1 MTESALRTEF
11 RRFLDTTT
19 LVRDAGT
26 ICSAGA
32 MNPDK
37 VEHTLVAVERLAREH
52 NAGVSIGTTAREV
65 GSRFWRYVAEA
76 PGATDRWSSRLTE
89 EYPHDRTSCE
99 QIGAWLIE
107 HRHLTT
113 TVSNV
118 GTTETRR
125 LSVGDPVWVR
135 PHEVM
140 AEVVGLPEG
149 RVRVTYRPVEGGMRQ
164 RDVAFPLEDV
174 MPLRGVDMV
183 LRDGPRSGYDADNAA
198 NEGVRWRFDRWWSP
212 EGLDRDQAVWMRR
225 QDTGDE
231 AFIAAQRFVPASVI
245 SDRGPEATTNLDARF
260 LYRRQDGKIVWA
272 QGWSTNG
279 RAFDAYERS
288 REDQVGRF
296 FGVSQYRDFAEFEPG
311 TPIEM
316 VNPGGSHGYA
326 YAANPG
332 DVTYFARFRE
342 QPRGNYAIGVHSD
355 ERRARQA
362 ESHGYVGVNHVRVK
376 VESVAP
382 TVAPEPSEHV
392 ITVDGVEYVRKS
404 VVDEDTATIA
414 RILHAGAESNGL
426 CAVYDRVVG
435 EANAATTLLNLG
447 GRARTRFVT
456 VTETYT
462 VRRVIEVPGSTSD
475 DHAREQ
481 AALPQYGLPRPGGA
495 REWLRTAQSVDSVR
509 L

>member
-1 MTESALRTEF
+1 MTESTLRIEF
-11 RRFLDTTT
+11 RRFLDTTN
-19 LVRDAGT
+19 LMRNEGMICAAGN
-26 ICSAGA
+26 

-52 NAGVSIGTTAREV
+52 NTGGNIGTTAREV
-65 GSRFWRYVAEA
+65 GSRFWRYVAEV
-76 PGATDRWSSRLTE
+76 PGARDRWSYRLTD
-89 EYPHDRTSCE
+89 EYPHDRTTCE
-99 QIGAWLIE
+99 QIGEWLIA

-113 TVSNV
+113 TV
-118 GTTETRR
+118 TDAAEPRR

-140 AEVVGLPEG
+140 GQVVSVGAS
-149 RVRVTYRPVEGGMRQ
+149 RVRVTYREINGMRQ
-164 RDVAFPLEDV
+164 RDVAFSQDDV
-174 MPLRGVDMV
+174 TPLRDVDMV
-183 LRDGPRSGYDADNAA
+183 LRDGPRSGYEGDSPVND
-198 NEGVRWRFDRWWSP
+198 GVRWRFDRWWSP
-212 EGLDRDQAVWMRR
+212 DGLDRDQAVWMSRT
-225 QDTGDE
+225 DTG
-231 AFIAAQRFVPASVI
+231 ATRYIAAQRFIPASVI
-245 SDRGPEATTNLDARF
+245 GDRGPETTTNLDARF
-260 LYRRQDGKIVWA
+260 LYRRSDGKIVWA
-272 QGWSTNG
+272 QGWSANG

-288 REDQVGRF
+288 REDQTGRNIGVG
-296 FGVSQYRDFAEFEPG
+296 QYRDYAEFEPG

-376 VESVAP
+376 VETVTP
-382 TVAPEPSEHV
+382 TVAPESGDNV

-414 RILHAGAESNGL
+414 RILHTGAEANGL

-447 GRARTRFVT
+447 GRTRTRYVT

-462 VRRVIEVPGSTSD
+462 VRRVIEVPNTQSD
-475 DHAREQ
+475 DQARDM
-481 AALPQYGLPRPGGA
+481 ARRSPAINRPGGVQA
-495 REWLRTAQSVDSVR
+495 LDRTHIDIDSVR